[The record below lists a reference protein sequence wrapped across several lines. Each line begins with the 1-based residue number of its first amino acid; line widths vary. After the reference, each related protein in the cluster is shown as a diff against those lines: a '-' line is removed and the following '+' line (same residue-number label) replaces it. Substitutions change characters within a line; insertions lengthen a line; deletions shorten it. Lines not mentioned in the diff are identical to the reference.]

1 MKKVFKI
8 VAILAGLFVVL
19 TIAVVLIASVLGKK
33 AQKFQNKALQSE
45 AKILLAGVYIQQ
57 KSFFADFDSYTS
69 AVYGVDKS
77 FGDIKISRYKF
88 GFAKPVPLENEI
100 NVLVTKAGTPVDIT
114 AINSDK
120 LNLVPSY
127 ETSANLEFEK
137 IAEKYGCFVEKEKF
151 KACAIGFLGLEDK
164 LDVWTID
171 QDKMVVNA
179 VNGNDE

>member
-1 MKKVFKI
+1 MKKAFKI
-8 VAILAGLFVVL
+8 LAILAGVFVVL
-19 TIAVVLIASVLGKK
+19 IIVVVLIASEFGKR

-57 KSFFADFDSYTS
+57 KSFFADFNSYTS
-69 AVYGVDKS
+69 AVYGADKS
-77 FGDIKISRYKF
+77 FGDIKVSRYKF

-100 NVLVTKAGTPVDIT
+100 NLLVTKAGTPVDIT

-127 ETSANLEFEK
+127 ENSVQLEFEK
-137 IAEKYGCFVEKEKF
+137 LAEKYGCFVEKEKF
-151 KACAIGFLGLEDK
+151 KACAIGYLGLEDK

-171 QDKMVVNA
+171 QDKNVVN
-179 VNGNDE
+179 VENGAGE